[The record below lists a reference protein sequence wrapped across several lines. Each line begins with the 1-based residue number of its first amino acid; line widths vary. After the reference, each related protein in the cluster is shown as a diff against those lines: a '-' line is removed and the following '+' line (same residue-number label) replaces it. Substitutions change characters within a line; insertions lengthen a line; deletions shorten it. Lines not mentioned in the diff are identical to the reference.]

1 VSVTLT
7 TIDPVLRVSDICQ
20 LLKIS
25 PAQFYAI
32 KDTVLA
38 AHGLLVEIQP
48 RIDRHP
54 RFSGEPFVRLLSD
67 KNQARLFRAQIKE
80 LAS

>member
-1 VSVTLT
+1 MNVTLT
-7 TIDPVLRVSDICQ
+7 TIDPVLRVADICK
-20 LLKIS
+20 LLKVS
-25 PAQFYAI
+25 ESQFYAI

-38 AHGLLVEIQP
+38 EYGLLVEVLP

-54 RFSGEPFVRLLSD
+54 RFAGEPFVRLLSD